1 MCSLLAA
8 APDKCVYGMFHV
20 CKPLHK
26 LLSKINKRRA
36 ERDGGGAMKGR
47 REKNTEHKPYVMLQK
62 ALENAFNLSVNIQRA
77 GLYMPSLKRG
87 RFLVYLS

>member
-1 MCSLLAA
+1 
-8 APDKCVYGMFHV
+8 
-20 CKPLHK
+20 
-26 LLSKINKRRA
+26 
-36 ERDGGGAMKGR
+36 MKGR
-47 REKNTEHKPYVMLQK
+47 REKNTERKPYVMLQK